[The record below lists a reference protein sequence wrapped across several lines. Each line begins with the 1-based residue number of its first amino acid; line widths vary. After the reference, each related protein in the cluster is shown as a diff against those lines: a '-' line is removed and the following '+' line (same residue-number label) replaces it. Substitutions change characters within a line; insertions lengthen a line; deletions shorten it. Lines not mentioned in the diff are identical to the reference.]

1 MFRGMKDTDTFFL
14 NMYSTKMGTYDDARR
29 NGSNLFQ
36 LSTVSR
42 RIRTATTLSRTC
54 VKPAK
59 FSRESVR
66 GPYISMVIFNAPCV
80 ALNFV
85 FILNMCAYVH
95 SVSCPDVDAVT
106 VWRGAFPRRAAL
118 VRVLAC

>member
-14 NMYSTKMGTYDDARR
+14 NMYSTKMGTYDDASR

-42 RIRTATTLSRTC
+42 RIRTATTSSRTC

-59 FSRESVR
+59 VTRESVR
-66 GPYISMVIFNAPCV
+66 GPYISLVIFNAPCV

-85 FILNMCAYVH
+85 FILNMYAYVY
-95 SVSCPDVDAVT
+95 SVSCHGVDAAT
-106 VWRGAFPRRAAL
+106 VWRSSFLHRAAL

>member
-1 MFRGMKDTDTFFL
+1 
-14 NMYSTKMGTYDDARR
+14 MGTYDDARR
-29 NGSNLFQ
+29 NGSNFIQ

-80 ALNFV
+80 ALNFF
-85 FILNMCAYVH
+85 FIFHGRAYTTLALLPH
-95 SVSCPDVDAVT
+95 SLDLQVARTDS
-106 VWRGAFPRRAAL
+106 L
-118 VRVLAC
+118 

>member
-1 MFRGMKDTDTFFL
+1 
-14 NMYSTKMGTYDDARR
+14 MGTYDDARR

-66 GPYISMVIFNAPCV
+66 GPYISMVIFNAP
-80 ALNFV
+80 
-85 FILNMCAYVH
+85 
-95 SVSCPDVDAVT
+95 
-106 VWRGAFPRRAAL
+106 
-118 VRVLAC
+118 

>member
-1 MFRGMKDTDTFFL
+1 MKDTDTFLL

-80 ALNFV
+80 ALNFF